1 MVDEELAIGIDLGTT
16 FSCVAVLK
24 NNRVEIIP
32 NENGENITPS
42 VVSFTDNGILVGEKA
57 VSQLILNPKKTV
69 YCVKRLMG
77 KNYDDK
83 NVIGDI
89 QSNFYNYTIK
99 KQEGSTRPAIEIID
113 KYNNTN
119 YYLPEHISKLILQKL
134 IQNAKA
140 YLNTTISKAVITV
153 PAYFNDAQRNATKLA
168 AEQAGLEVLRI
179 INEPTAASLAYGLEK
194 KLPKTEKINLSLF
207 DMDIQN
213 NNEGFKKSESRD
225 DDDNKSIIV
234 FDLGGGTFD
243 VTLLKIRDGDE
254 IFDIRATSGDP
265 HLGGD
270 DFDQKISE
278 YCIQKFCTKYDI
290 NKDDILK
297 DTQLMNR
304 LKIASEKAKIQLSTE
319 LNTVI
324 EIDDFYN
331 DLLLKEQLNRELFED
346 TICKDLFER
355 LLKPLDMVLD
365 DEKISKSD
373 IDEIVFVGGSTRIP
387 KIKKLIKDYFPSVNI
402 NDSINPDETVAYGAA
417 IQAAKLMQQGNDIL
431 NDIILMDIT
440 PFSLG
445 TSYIKQDQISNNNN
459 IKYMDFIIPRGSKL
473 PIRNKKCYYSVADN
487 QERMVIDIYEG
498 ESRYVMNN
506 QLLGN
511 FYLTNLPKMPK
522 GQLKVEITLQ
532 VDSDGILNVTA
543 EETSQGIKGSITII
557 NDKELNQDEIIKNIY
572 NNRATPLTDND
583 NKKII
588 NFKKEMNKYYI
599 NYKNANNNLDKYKYV
614 SSFSENLIK
623 FLDTFEK
630 EGNDTLGNKYFLYI
644 KVLFDTYR
652 TLIKL
657 TNILDENEKN
667 SIIQNSKKY
676 LEILSKF
683 KNINY
688 KNYIELLNLFVVNL
702 NKEQKE
708 KSLYEQKNIEESRNS
723 VLFDL
728 VIYVMELIKQK
739 AENNLAGNSKFAR
752 FNSKYLFNN
761 CIQISELFIKNEIDL
776 EQFEQIKNR
785 YKEIVEKCKVE
796 IKKINANS
804 LIEIDKIKSSN
815 KLFENTNNLD
825 REELLIILDNYREAL
840 RNMEAIEDIES
851 EAIILANIV
860 KINYIYL
867 KNKNYSI
874 LKTEA
879 QNSISRA
886 MSTGKNV
893 ESFRWYIE
901 ISNLLE
907 ELRNKLREIE
917 EASQEN
923 FEEKIR
929 NDKKEIFQKIDD
941 ALNSSS
947 NDFVKYI
954 LKTHPPNPKRN
965 PFKGKNIDEEVD
977 KKFKKNAKDLFVT
990 LSARYHPD
998 HCGLQK
1004 KTDDEKYLYT
1014 IYHYISNII
1023 NSIIEKLSPP
1033 KEYID

>member
-207 DMDIQN
+207 EMDIQS
-213 NNEGFKKSESRD
+213 NNEGIKKSESRD

-473 PIRNKKCYYSVADN
+473 PIRNKKCYNSVADN

-614 SSFSENLIK
+614 SSFSENLKK

-657 TNILDENEKN
+657 TNVLDENEKN

-785 YKEIVEKCKVE
+785 YKEIIEKCKVE

-840 RNMEAIEDIES
+840 RNMEAINDIES

-917 EASQEN
+917 EASQAN
-923 FEEKIR
+923 FEEKIK

-941 ALNSSS
+941 ALNSSN

-954 LKTHPPNPKRN
+954 LKTHPPKRN
-965 PFKGKNIDEEVD
+965 PFEGKNIDEEVD
-977 KKFKKNAKDLFVT
+977 EKFKKNAKDLFLT
-990 LSARYHPD
+990 LSGRYNPD
-998 HCGLQK
+998 HCGLKK

-1033 KEYID
+1033 KEFID

>member
-99 KQEGSTRPAIEIID
+99 KQEGSSRPAIEIID
-113 KYNNTN
+113 KYNNAN

-207 DMDIQN
+207 EMDIQS
-213 NNEGFKKSESRD
+213 NNEGIKKSESRD

-473 PIRNKKCYYSVADN
+473 PIRNKKCYNSVADN

-557 NDKELNQDEIIKNIY
+557 NDKELNQDEIIKNI
-572 NNRATPLTDND
+572 
-583 NKKII
+583 
-588 NFKKEMNKYYI
+588 
-599 NYKNANNNLDKYKYV
+599 
-614 SSFSENLIK
+614 
-623 FLDTFEK
+623 
-630 EGNDTLGNKYFLYI
+630 
-644 KVLFDTYR
+644 
-652 TLIKL
+652 
-657 TNILDENEKN
+657 
-667 SIIQNSKKY
+667 
-676 LEILSKF
+676 
-683 KNINY
+683 
-688 KNYIELLNLFVVNL
+688 
-702 NKEQKE
+702 
-708 KSLYEQKNIEESRNS
+708 
-723 VLFDL
+723 
-728 VIYVMELIKQK
+728 
-739 AENNLAGNSKFAR
+739 
-752 FNSKYLFNN
+752 
-761 CIQISELFIKNEIDL
+761 
-776 EQFEQIKNR
+776 
-785 YKEIVEKCKVE
+785 
-796 IKKINANS
+796 
-804 LIEIDKIKSSN
+804 
-815 KLFENTNNLD
+815 
-825 REELLIILDNYREAL
+825 LIIGQL
-840 RNMEAIEDIES
+840 
-851 EAIILANIV
+851 
-860 KINYIYL
+860 
-867 KNKNYSI
+867 
-874 LKTEA
+874 
-879 QNSISRA
+879 
-886 MSTGKNV
+886 
-893 ESFRWYIE
+893 
-901 ISNLLE
+901 
-907 ELRNKLREIE
+907 
-917 EASQEN
+917 
-923 FEEKIR
+923 
-929 NDKKEIFQKIDD
+929 
-941 ALNSSS
+941 
-947 NDFVKYI
+947 
-954 LKTHPPNPKRN
+954 P
-965 PFKGKNIDEEVD
+965 
-977 KKFKKNAKDLFVT
+977 
-990 LSARYHPD
+990 
-998 HCGLQK
+998 
-1004 KTDDEKYLYT
+1004 
-1014 IYHYISNII
+1014 
-1023 NSIIEKLSPP
+1023 
-1033 KEYID
+1033 